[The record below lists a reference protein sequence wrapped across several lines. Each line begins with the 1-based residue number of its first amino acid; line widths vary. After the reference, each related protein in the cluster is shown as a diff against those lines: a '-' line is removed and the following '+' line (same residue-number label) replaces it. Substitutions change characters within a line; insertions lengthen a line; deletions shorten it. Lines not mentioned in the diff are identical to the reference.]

1 VTKPDELGEFFMF
14 TNKMIWQI
22 DEYMLY
28 CQSKQLSEKT
38 MESYEQTL
46 HLFERW
52 CGDEML
58 IENVTEITEGFIR
71 RYINDLQTR
80 GKYTVCCNDGTKKI
94 NCPERRRDFRQPV
107 SVTTIKDYDKV
118 ENITWY
124 KPQAYP
130 YYANSRS
137 YVLPYIGVD
146 SYGNAWL
153 RLVFHYTG
161 DSWIFFKKITV
172 SVDVQ
177 NYVKDFDY
185 FEVSRDNG
193 SGDVWEYVDI
203 SPSGTD
209 INMLRA
215 IAASKETIVRFQGD
229 DYHYDLTVKSSDK
242 SAIISVLDAYS
253 LL

>member
-1 VTKPDELGEFFMF
+1 MF

-52 CGDEML
+52 CGEEML

-80 GKYTVCCNDGTKKI
+80 GKYMVCCNDGTKKM

-118 ENITWY
+118 ENIIWY

-137 YVLPYIGVD
+137 YVLPYIGVG

-153 RLVFHYTG
+153 RLVSTILAIVGFSLRKLRYQ
-161 DSWIFFKKITV
+161 W
-172 SVDVQ
+172 
-177 NYVKDFDY
+177 
-185 FEVSRDNG
+185 
-193 SGDVWEYVDI
+193 
-203 SPSGTD
+203 TD
-209 INMLRA
+209 RIM
-215 IAASKETIVRFQGD
+215 
-229 DYHYDLTVKSSDK
+229 
-242 SAIISVLDAYS
+242 
-253 LL
+253 

>member
-1 VTKPDELGEFFMF
+1 MF

-52 CGDEML
+52 CGEEML
-58 IENVTEITEGFIR
+58 IENVTEITEEFIR

-80 GKYTVCCNDGTKKI
+80 GKYMVCCNDGTKKM

-172 SVDVQ
+172 SVDGQ

-229 DYHYDLTVKSSDK
+229 DYCSATRFLRNSDR
-242 SAIISVLDAYS
+242 IIEKK
-253 LL
+253 

>member
-1 VTKPDELGEFFMF
+1 MVYPHRGGDFYTLLDLTLTSIHWVTKPDELGEFFMF

-28 CQSKQLSEKT
+28 CQSKRLSEKT

-80 GKYTVCCNDGTKKI
+80 GKYMVCCNDGTKKM

-172 SVDVQ
+172 SVDGQ

-215 IAASKETIVRFQGD
+215 IAASKETIVRF
-229 DYHYDLTVKSSDK
+229 
-242 SAIISVLDAYS
+242 
-253 LL
+253 

>member
-1 VTKPDELGEFFMF
+1 MF

-80 GKYTVCCNDGTKKI
+80 GKYMVCCNDGTKKM

-107 SVTTIKDYDKV
+107 YRAKRGYD
-118 ENITWY
+118 
-124 KPQAYP
+124 Q
-130 YYANSRS
+130 
-137 YVLPYIGVD
+137 
-146 SYGNAWL
+146 
-153 RLVFHYTG
+153 
-161 DSWIFFKKITV
+161 
-172 SVDVQ
+172 
-177 NYVKDFDY
+177 
-185 FEVSRDNG
+185 
-193 SGDVWEYVDI
+193 
-203 SPSGTD
+203 
-209 INMLRA
+209 
-215 IAASKETIVRFQGD
+215 
-229 DYHYDLTVKSSDK
+229 
-242 SAIISVLDAYS
+242 
-253 LL
+253 

>member
-1 VTKPDELGEFFMF
+1 
-14 TNKMIWQI
+14 
-22 DEYMLY
+22 MLLSGLI
-28 CQSKQLSEKT
+28 SKYKTICKENRRHLSEISKI
-38 MESYEQTL
+38 EI
-46 HLFERW
+46 
-52 CGDEML
+52 L
-58 IENVTEITEGFIR
+58 ILLVMISAAIVYILNVIIIKENNVIALVIAILIF
-71 RYINDLQTR
+71 
-80 GKYTVCCNDGTKKI
+80 
-94 NCPERRRDFRQPV
+94 V
-107 SVTTIKDYDKV
+107 STSVL
-118 ENITWY
+118 ENIIWY

-172 SVDVQ
+172 SVDGQ

-203 SPSGTD
+203 SPSTTD

-215 IAASKETIVRFQGD
+215 IAASKETIVRFQSD

>member
-1 VTKPDELGEFFMF
+1 MF
-14 TNKMIWQI
+14 TNKMICQI

-107 SVTTIKDYDKV
+107 SVTTIKDYD
-118 ENITWY
+118 
-124 KPQAYP
+124 
-130 YYANSRS
+130 
-137 YVLPYIGVD
+137 
-146 SYGNAWL
+146 
-153 RLVFHYTG
+153 
-161 DSWIFFKKITV
+161 
-172 SVDVQ
+172 
-177 NYVKDFDY
+177 YVKDFDY

-203 SPSGTD
+203 SPSTTD

-215 IAASKETIVRFQGD
+215 IAASKETFVCFQGD

>member
-1 VTKPDELGEFFMF
+1 MF

-118 ENITWY
+118 ENITW
-124 KPQAYP
+124 
-130 YYANSRS
+130 
-137 YVLPYIGVD
+137 
-146 SYGNAWL
+146 
-153 RLVFHYTG
+153 
-161 DSWIFFKKITV
+161 
-172 SVDVQ
+172 
-177 NYVKDFDY
+177 
-185 FEVSRDNG
+185 
-193 SGDVWEYVDI
+193 
-203 SPSGTD
+203 
-209 INMLRA
+209 
-215 IAASKETIVRFQGD
+215 
-229 DYHYDLTVKSSDK
+229 
-242 SAIISVLDAYS
+242 
-253 LL
+253 

>member
-1 VTKPDELGEFFMF
+1 MF

-52 CGDEML
+52 CGEEML

-80 GKYTVCCNDGTKKI
+80 GKYMVCCNDGTKKM

-107 SVTTIKDYDKV
+107 SVTTIKDYDNV

-161 DSWIFFKKITV
+161 DNWILFKKITV
-172 SVDVQ
+172 SVDGQ

>member
-1 VTKPDELGEFFMF
+1 MF

-203 SPSGTD
+203 S
-209 INMLRA
+209 MLRA

>member
-1 VTKPDELGEFFMF
+1 MF

-46 HLFERW
+46 HLLERW
-52 CGDEML
+52 CGEEML

-80 GKYTVCCNDGTKKI
+80 GKYMVCCNDGTKEM

-172 SVDVQ
+172 SVDGQ

-203 SPSGTD
+203 SPD

-215 IAASKETIVRFQGD
+215 IAAS
-229 DYHYDLTVKSSDK
+229 
-242 SAIISVLDAYS
+242 
-253 LL
+253 

>member
-1 VTKPDELGEFFMF
+1 M
-14 TNKMIWQI
+14 
-22 DEYMLY
+22 
-28 CQSKQLSEKT
+28 
-38 MESYEQTL
+38 
-46 HLFERW
+46 
-52 CGDEML
+52 
-58 IENVTEITEGFIR
+58 
-71 RYINDLQTR
+71 
-80 GKYTVCCNDGTKKI
+80 
-94 NCPERRRDFRQPV
+94 
-107 SVTTIKDYDKV
+107 
-118 ENITWY
+118 
-124 KPQAYP
+124 A
-130 YYANSRS
+130 
-137 YVLPYIGVD
+137 
-146 SYGNAWL
+146 
-153 RLVFHYTG
+153 RLVFYYTG

-172 SVDVQ
+172 SVDGQ

-203 SPSGTD
+203 SPSTTD

>member
-1 VTKPDELGEFFMF
+1 MF

-28 CQSKQLSEKT
+28 CQSKRLSEKT

-107 SVTTIKDYDKV
+107 SVTTIKDYSTDAV
-118 ENITWY
+118 LFYPGLSYAFFSVLENNICDISSQIYEVTQQY
-124 KPQAYP
+124 E
-130 YYANSRS
+130 
-137 YVLPYIGVD
+137 VD
-146 SYGNAWL
+146 SVVIMHGYYSEW
-153 RLVFHYTG
+153 G
-161 DSWIFFKKITV
+161 DLFKI
-172 SVDVQ
+172 
-177 NYVKDFDY
+177 
-185 FEVSRDNG
+185 RNG
-193 SGDVWEYVDI
+193 G
-203 SPSGTD
+203 
-209 INMLRA
+209 
-215 IAASKETIVRFQGD
+215 IVESI
-229 DYHYDLTVKSSDK
+229 L
-242 SAIISVLDAYS
+242 
-253 LL
+253 